1 MHSFALLAADYVGQS
16 VLTDTIKT
24 AVSNGVADLMATV
37 TDAVGLTTPTI
48 IGAIALTGGVAFVIS
63 KVRSVLSWAS

>member
-16 VLTDTIKT
+16 VLTGDIKT
-24 AVSNGVADLMATV
+24 AVANGVADLMATV
-37 TDAVGLTTPTI
+37 TDAVGITTPTI
-48 IGAIALTGGVAFVIS
+48 IAAIALTGGVAFVIS

>member
-1 MHSFALLAADYVGQS
+1 MHILAAADYVGVS
-16 VLTDTIKT
+16 VLDNTIKT

-37 TDAVGLTTPTI
+37 TDAIGITTPTI
-48 IGAIALTGGVAFVIS
+48 IAAIALTGGVAFVIS

>member
-16 VLTDTIKT
+16 VLDTTIKT

-48 IGAIALTGGVAFVIS
+48 IAAIALTGGVTFVIM